1 MDFWITFWQ
10 ITLIAA
16 VAIFAV
22 LAVVVTIGGFG
33 NVLALFRSID
43 AQHAREDDGGDLP
56 EGQPPQNS
64 S

>member
-1 MDFWITFWQ
+1 MDFWIIFWQ

-16 VAIFAV
+16 MAIFAV

-43 AQHAREDDGGDLP
+43 AQHAREDDDGDSSD
-56 EGQPPQNS
+56 GDAPQNTP
-64 S
+64 